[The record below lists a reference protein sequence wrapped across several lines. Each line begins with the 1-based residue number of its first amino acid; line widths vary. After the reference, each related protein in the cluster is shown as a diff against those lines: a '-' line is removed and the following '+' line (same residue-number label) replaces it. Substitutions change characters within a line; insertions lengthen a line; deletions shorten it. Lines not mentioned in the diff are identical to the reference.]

1 MIIIE
6 DKLVSDDVFE
16 KQFICNLK
24 ACKGAC
30 CWEGDYGAPLE
41 AEEKVTLDNI
51 YEDIKSFLS
60 PAGRAVIEREG
71 KYTYYEG
78 KGINEWGTSLLED
91 AACAYMTL
99 ENGTAKCGIETAY
112 NAGVT
117 EFKKPISCHLYPIR
131 VSSNKRTGFEALNYD
146 KWEICAAACELGEK
160 EQMPV
165 YQFLKEPIIRKYGAE
180 FYEQMEGAA
189 GYLEEERE
197 RESK

>member
-1 MIIIE
+1 MVIIE
-6 DKLVSDDVFE
+6 DKLVSDDIFE
-16 KQFICNLK
+16 KNFICNLK

-41 AEEKVTLDNI
+41 DAERDTLDNI

-60 PAGRAVIEREG
+60 PAGRKTISEKG
-71 KYTYYEG
+71 KYAYYKGEG
-78 KGINEWGTSLLED
+78 ANEWGTALLED

-117 EFKKPISCHLYPIR
+117 NFRKPISCHLYPIR
-131 VSSNKRTGFEALNYD
+131 VSANKQTGFEALNYD
-146 KWEICAAACELGEK
+146 NWDICAAACTLGDK
-160 EQMPV
+160 EQVPV
-165 YQFLKEPIIRKYGAE
+165 YQFLKEPIIRKYGAD

-189 GYLEEERE
+189 AYLANPDLEGE
-197 RESK
+197 